1 MMTLA
6 AEQICA
12 RMKAELHYFRFLREE
27 DIPLLARYLDCR
39 KLKPEET
46 LWLEGGEC
54 GFMVF
59 IISGNL
65 EIKKNTEFAGRQM
78 IVGIYGRGSIAGE
91 LCLLDSSPR
100 VVTAVA
106 CDEVE
111 LLILNR
117 QNFDRFLIEHP
128 ESGVRLLKGMLMT
141 VSTRLKKSFDRLA
154 AIF

>member
-1 MMTLA
+1 MMIIA
-6 AEQICA
+6 AEEVCA
-12 RMKAELHYFRFLREE
+12 RMKNELYYFHFLLEE
-27 DIPLLARYLDCR
+27 DVSLLGRYLNCR
-39 KLKPEET
+39 KLAPEEI
-46 LWLEGGEC
+46 LWLEGGDC

-65 EIKKNTEFAGRQM
+65 EIKKSTEFAGRQM

-100 VVTAVA
+100 AVTAVA

-111 LLILNR
+111 LLILTR
-117 QNFDRFLIEHP
+117 RDFDRFLAEHP

>member
-1 MMTLA
+1 MTLS
-6 AEQICA
+6 AEEICA
-12 RMKAELHYFRFLREE
+12 RMKKELHYFRFLLEE
-27 DIPLLARYLDCR
+27 DIPLLARYLECR
-39 KLKPEET
+39 KLAAEEE
-46 LWLEGGEC
+46 LWEEGGKC

-65 EIKKNTEFAGRQM
+65 EIKKSTEFAGRQM

-91 LCLLDSSPR
+91 LCLLDNSPR

-111 LLILNR
+111 LLILQR
-117 QNFDRFLIEHP
+117 QDFDRFLSDHP

-141 VSTRLKKSFDRLA
+141 VSTRLKKSFERLA